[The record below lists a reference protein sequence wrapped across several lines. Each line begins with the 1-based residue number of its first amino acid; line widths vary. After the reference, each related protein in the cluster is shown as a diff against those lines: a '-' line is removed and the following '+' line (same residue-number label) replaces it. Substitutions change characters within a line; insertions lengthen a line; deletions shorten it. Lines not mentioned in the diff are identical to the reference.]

1 MNAKKYKSKKY
12 NNKNKVCKIILT
24 VTLPLMV
31 DHWSRLPVLFRARS
45 AVPDKCLRAEKFSM
59 RTDENEKGS
68 FSALDEYKVDKFSMR
83 TKERAVCKPVQL
95 RVNSPRAEVILKVTV
110 PQRPLPL
117 DII

>member
-1 MNAKKYKSKKY
+1 
-12 NNKNKVCKIILT
+12 
-24 VTLPLMV
+24 MV
-31 DHWSRLPVLFRARS
+31 DHRARLSVLFRARS
-45 AVPDKCLRAEKFSM
+45 AVPDKRLRAEKFSM
-59 RTDENEKGS
+59 RTNENEKGS